1 MSYQEQ
7 IQIQPI
13 LKSRFVTY
21 LGAISI
27 ILSVF
32 TIYQDVSNLQM
43 MNSLQS
49 RPEFRIAEQMM
60 PSLTISPT
68 ETIVEIILYIA
79 GIIASIVLLNRLD
92 WGRVMYLWVLTTITV
107 WGVISSIS
115 SYLSVEEYLK
125 GYGGETPLMLIF
137 LGNVFSIGINIY
149 LAKKLT
155 SIEIRNEFLRR

>member
-1 MSYQEQ
+1 MTFQEHMHVQ
-7 IQIQPI
+7 QSP
-13 LKSRFVTY
+13 KSRFVTY

-32 TIYQDVSNLQM
+32 SIYQGVSTLQM

-60 PSLTISPT
+60 PSLTVSST
-68 ETIVEIILYIA
+68 DTIIEIILYIA
-79 GIIASIVLLNRLD
+79 GIIASIVLLNRLE
-92 WGRVMYLWVLTTITV
+92 WGRVMYLWVLITITV
-107 WGVISSIS
+107 WGVYSSIS
-115 SYLSVEEYLK
+115 SYLSVAEYLK

-137 LGNVFSIGINIY
+137 LGNIFIIGITIY

-155 SIEIRNEFLRR
+155 SREIRSEFLSR